1 MSSKLKVSI
10 IKTIEL
16 GRREIARWREIQFNT
31 PHLQNPFLTP
41 EWALIVAAAQKDAR
55 TAIIEDNSKIIGFV
69 SIQNAGGNTGMGLG
83 NPICDYDGIICEDDV
98 NIDLTEVV
106 RAFGLSR
113 IDFSN
118 LPAQSAINK
127 NAIKLTNSSL
137 TCNIN
142 ELRAKIAQTS
152 KKSSANLKNLSRIKR
167 KLADNGHTV
176 EFAIDVKDNAALEQ
190 MLVWKSAQ
198 YQSTGQNDI
207 LKHEWVGQ
215 TIRRVHDFKNE
226 YFNGQLCALRI
237 DGELAAVSTS
247 INSGAVTHAWFTA
260 YDPNFAKYS
269 PGNLLFFEELMQAD
283 NPNVETYDFGTGHYS
298 YKEHYANGEKN
309 HGAGFYGANNF
320 ESFSRQSAFDLAK
333 KLAPSKN
340 KFVADIVPKIMRR
353 LDKIRAL
360 KMKLLL
366 SGYFAPELSAFMPVL
381 AA

>member
-1 MSSKLKVSI
+1 MELKVSI

-16 GRREIARWREIQFNT
+16 GPREIARWREIQFNT

-41 EWALIVAAAQKDAR
+41 EWALIVAEARKDAR
-55 TAIIEDNSKIIGFV
+55 TAIIEDDSKIIGFV

-83 NPICDYDGIICEDDV
+83 NPICDYDGIICEDDA
-98 NIDLTEVV
+98 NIDLAEVV
-106 RAFGLSR
+106 RAFGLYR

-127 NAIKLTNSSL
+127 DAIKLETSSL
-137 TCNIN
+137 TCNIK
-142 ELRAKIAQTS
+142 ELREKIAQTS

-167 KLADNGHTV
+167 KLADNGHRV
-176 EFAIDVKDNAALEQ
+176 EFAIDIKDSTALEQ

-198 YQSTGQNDI
+198 YQSTGQSDI
-207 LKHEWVGQ
+207 LAHDWVGQ

-260 YDPNFAKYS
+260 YDPKFAKYS

-283 NPNVETYDFGTGHYS
+283 NSNVETYDFGTGHYS
-298 YKEHYANGEKN
+298 YKEHYANGEKI
-309 HGAGFYGANNF
+309 HGAGFYGAKNF
-320 ESFSRQSAFDLAK
+320 QSFARQSAFDLAK
-333 KLAPSKN
+333 KLAPSRN
-340 KFVADIVPKIMRR
+340 SFVANIVPKIMRR

-366 SGYFAPELSAFMPVL
+366 STYLTPEFISALPIL